1 MDNECKCDIPNTDLN
16 RRCFKCGGFYN
27 PSNNTQLPAED
38 KPSPLITD
46 LLPAQEVHN
55 LYMQEM
61 KISSELNKE
70 IKKVREYL
78 FDNFGE
84 FSEAKILSYQ
94 NGEKHTVD
102 LVKMVA
108 TEYAIKL
115 HECQLEIKDKDF
127 LIEMY
132 KMRHDTYR
140 TLIEKV
146 ISRHEAG
153 LLPDRL
159 LYNEIKTFL
168 DRRK

>member
-1 MDNECKCDIPNTDLN
+1 MVDKD
-16 RRCFKCGGFYN
+16 
-27 PSNNTQLPAED
+27 TQLPAED

-102 LVKMVA
+102 LVKIVVTEYTTKLHRA
-108 TEYAIKL
+108 TEYLNLLLSA
-115 HECQLEIKDKDF
+115 QLCDLKAPDH
-127 LIEMY
+127 LI
-132 KMRHDTYR
+132 
-140 TLIEKV
+140 
-146 ISRHEAG
+146 
-153 LLPDRL
+153 
-159 LYNEIKTFL
+159 NEIKTFL
-168 DRRK
+168 DGTK

>member
-1 MDNECKCDIPNTDLN
+1 MDNELCKCGKVGEISCPNDE
-16 RRCFKCGGFYN
+16 RCG
-27 PSNNTQLPAED
+27 SVNTQLPAED

-55 LYMQEM
+55 LFMQEM

-102 LVKMVA
+102 LVKIVVTEYTTKLHRA
-108 TEYAIKL
+108 TEYLNLLLSA
-115 HECQLEIKDKDF
+115 QLCDLKAPDH
-127 LIEMY
+127 LI
-132 KMRHDTYR
+132 
-140 TLIEKV
+140 
-146 ISRHEAG
+146 
-153 LLPDRL
+153 
-159 LYNEIKTFL
+159 NEIKTFL
-168 DRRK
+168 DGTK